1 MLLSFLQLNHIFA
14 QRVAVHFSKSVLR
27 GLQGHQEIQEKGAN
41 KDYEESKVERTR
53 VLFVRQDPKV
63 LRGLKVCPVKR
74 DFLE

>member
-1 MLLSFLQLNHIFA
+1 MHL
-14 QRVAVHFSKSVLR
+14 SKSVLR
-27 GLQGHQEIQEKGAN
+27 GLQGHQEIQVKGAN

-63 LRGLKVCPVKR
+63 QGGLKVCPVKR

>member
-14 QRVAVHFSKSVLR
+14 KRLTVHLPKSVLR
-27 GLQGHQEIQEKGAN
+27 GHQGHQEIQEKGAN

>member
-1 MLLSFLQLNHIFA
+1 M
-14 QRVAVHFSKSVLR
+14 AVHLAKSVLG

-41 KDYEESKVERTR
+41 KDYEESKVEMTR

-63 LRGLKVCPVKR
+63 LRGLKVCLVKR